1 MKLKNY
7 KTIKL
12 SVYFMKRFSRG
23 FRKYIRKEKAR
34 IRKEALTLGEERKM
48 IEQLCQRTNEMFKK
62 KHKDKKVVLSS

>member
-1 MKLKNY
+1 
-7 KTIKL
+7 
-12 SVYFMKRFSRG
+12 MKRFSRG